1 MPLRK
6 FKIRHLAVKPPSGGL
21 TAKLALLAIWAI
33 CFWSFANLT
42 QASTIDDLNKNIEKT
57 KSLMKQ
63 NQEEIEKYQKEI
75 ENTGKETATLKSK
88 IKNLEA
94 TGKKLAADI
103 KLTQNQIQSAKLN
116 IEKLNLQIGLK
127 AEGIIEKKNS
137 LGEFVRAIN
146 EAESA
151 NVLEI
156 IISEDVFS
164 DFFSNIDA
172 MDNFQK
178 EIKSNLIGLK
188 EDKADLEEKK
198 KEREVYKK
206 NTEKLNGQY
215 VDQKELVDINKT
227 KTNKVLGETKNKEA
241 VYKNLLADR
250 IAKQKAFEDEIREFE
265 DQIRLEIDPS
275 ALPKSG
281 SGVLKWPLASVKIT
295 QYFGNTAYATA
306 NPIIYNGGGHP
317 GVDFRAS
324 IGTRVMASKEGVVTG
339 VGNTD
344 QSCNGVSY
352 GKWALIKHTN
362 NLSTLYAH
370 LSIIK
375 VSGGQQVET
384 GQLVGYSGDTGY
396 ADGPHLHFEV
406 YASEGVEVKYYKSK
420 ICGTNMLRPM
430 KIKNNA
436 LLNPLSYL

>member
-75 ENTGKETATLKSK
+75 ENTTKETTTLKSK
-88 IKNLEA
+88 IK
-94 TGKKLAADI
+94 I
-103 KLTQNQIQSAKLN
+103 F
-116 IEKLNLQIGLK
+116 
-127 AEGIIEKKNS
+127 
-137 LGEFVRAIN
+137 LGELVGAIN

-151 NVLEI
+151 NVLEVI
-156 IISEDVFS
+156 LSEEAFS

-178 EIKSNLIGLK
+178 EIKSNLAGLK

-227 KTNKVLGETKNKEA
+227 KTNKVLSETKNKEA
-241 VYKNLLADR
+241 VYKNLLTDR

-281 SGVLKWPLASVKIT
+281 SGVLKWPLSGIKIT
-295 QYFGNTAYATA
+295 QYFGNTAFATA
-306 NPIIYNGGGHP
+306 NPVVYNGGGHN
-317 GVDFRAS
+317 GIDFRAA
-324 IGTRVMASKEGVVTG
+324 IGTPVMASKEGVVAG

-344 QSCNGVSY
+344 QSCAGVSY
-352 GKWALIKHTN
+352 GKWALIKHPN

>member
-1 MPLRK
+1 MLLRK
-6 FKIRHLAVKPPSGGL
+6 FKISFLGLLVAIFYLL
-21 TAKLALLAIWAI
+21 TASYVFASAI
-33 CFWSFANLT
+33 
-42 QASTIDDLNKNIEKT
+42 DELNKSIEDR
-57 KSLMKQ
+57 KSRIKQ
-63 NQEEIEKYQKEI
+63 VQEEIEKYQKEI
-75 ENTGKETATLKSK
+75 ENTSKETSTLKSK

-103 KLTQNQIQSAKLN
+103 KLTQNQIQSAKFN

-127 AEGIIEKKNS
+127 AEGIVEKKNS

-151 NVLEI
+151 NVLEV

-164 DFFSNIDA
+164 DFFSNIDR
-172 MDNFQK
+172 MDTFQK
-178 EIKSNLIGLK
+178 EIKSNLAGLK

-198 KEREVYKK
+198 KEREIYKK

-215 VDQKELVDINKT
+215 VDQKELVDMNKS
-227 KTNKVLGETKNKEA
+227 KTNKVLSETKNKEA
-241 VYKNLLADR
+241 NYKNLLADR
-250 IAKQKAFEDEIREFE
+250 IAKQKAFEDEIKELE
-265 DQIRLEIDPS
+265 DQIRLEIDPG

-281 SGVLKWPLASVKIT
+281 SGVLKWPLSFIKIT
-295 QYFGNTAYATA
+295 QYFGNTAFATA
-306 NPIIYNGGGHP
+306 NPTVYSGGGHN
-317 GVDFRAS
+317 GVDFKAA
-324 IGTRVMASKEGVVTG
+324 IGTPVMASKEGVVAG

-344 QSCNGVSY
+344 QSCIGVSY
-352 GKWALIKHTN
+352 GKWVLIKHAN

-396 ADGPHLHFEV
+396 ATGPHLHYGVF
-406 YASEGVEVKYYKSK
+406 ASEGIEIKSYKSK
-420 ICGTNMLRPM
+420 ICGTNMVLPV
-430 KIKNNA
+430 KTKNNA
-436 LLNPLSYL
+436 YLNPLSYL

>member
-1 MPLRK
+1 ML
-6 FKIRHLAVKPPSGGL
+6 F
-21 TAKLALLAIWAI
+21 AI
-33 CFWSFANLT
+33 CSDALVGAPTLRRGYLPFVNLAR
-42 QASTIDDLNKNIEKT
+42 ASTVDELKKKIEDRNAQI
-57 KSLMKQ
+57 KQ
-63 NQEEIEKYQKEI
+63 VQEEIEKYQKEI

-127 AEGIIEKKNS
+127 AEGITEKKNS

-151 NVLEI
+151 NVLEV

-164 DFFSNIDA
+164 DFFSNIDR
-172 MDNFQK
+172 MDTFQK
-178 EIKSNLIGLK
+178 EIKSNLTGLK
-188 EDKADLEEKK
+188 EDKADLEAKK

-215 VDQKELVDINKT
+215 VDQKELVDMNKS
-227 KTNKVLGETKNKEA
+227 KTNKVLSETKNKEA
-241 VYKNLLADR
+241 NYKKLLADR
-250 IAKQKAFEDEIREFE
+250 IAKQKAFEDEIKEFE

-275 ALPKSG
+275 ALPKTG
-281 SGVLKWPLASVKIT
+281 SGVLKWPLSFIKIT
-295 QYFGNTAYATA
+295 QYFGNTAFATA

-317 GVDFRAS
+317 GIDFRAA
-324 IGTRVMASKEGVVTG
+324 IGTPVMASKEGVVAG

-352 GKWALIKHTN
+352 GKWALIKHPN

-396 ADGPHLHFEV
+396 ATGPHLHYEV
-406 YASEGVEVKYYKSK
+406 YASEGVEVKSYKSTV
-420 ICGTNMLRPM
+420 CGTNMIRPM

>member
-1 MPLRK
+1 MLLRK
-6 FKIRHLAVKPPSGGL
+6 FKI
-21 TAKLALLAIWAI
+21 
-33 CFWSFANLT
+33 FSFFVTLFVISFLFFDNFVY
-42 QASTIDDLNKNIEKT
+42 ASTIDDMKRKIEDRNAQI
-57 KSLMKQ
+57 KQ
-63 NQEEIEKYQKEI
+63 VQEEIEKYQKEI
-75 ENTGKETATLKSK
+75 ENTTKETTTLKSK

-103 KLTQNQIQSAKLN
+103 KLTQNQIRSAKLN
-116 IEKLNLQIGLK
+116 IEKLNLQIGQK
-127 AEGIIEKKNS
+127 DEGITEKKNS

-151 NVLEI
+151 NVLEVI
-156 IISEDVFS
+156 LSEDVFS

-215 VDQKELVDINKT
+215 VDQKELVDINKN

-241 VYKNLLADR
+241 VYKNILADR

-275 ALPKSG
+275 ALPKAG

-295 QYFGNTAYATA
+295 QYFGNTKFATA
-306 NPIIYNGGGHP
+306 NPIVYNGGGHN
-317 GVDFRAS
+317 GIDFRAA
-324 IGTRVMASKEGVVTG
+324 IGTPIMASKEGVVAG

>member
-6 FKIRHLAVKPPSGGL
+6 FKILCFVLFFAVGYLPFGG
-21 TAKLALLAIWAI
+21 
-33 CFWSFANLT
+33 FAH
-42 QASTIDDLNKNIEKT
+42 ASTIDELNKNIEDRKNRI
-57 KSLMKQ
+57 KQ
-63 NQEEIEKYQKEI
+63 VQEEIEKYQKEI
-75 ENTGKETATLKSK
+75 ETTAKETVTLKSK

-127 AEGIIEKKNS
+127 AGDITEKKDS

-151 NVLEI
+151 NTLEVLLA
-156 IISEDVFS
+156 EDAFS
-164 DFFSNIDA
+164 DFFSNIDR
-172 MDNFQK
+172 MDTFQK
-178 EIKSNLIGLK
+178 EIKSNLTDLK
-188 EDKADLEEKK
+188 EDKADLEVKK

-206 NTEKLNGQY
+206 NTEKLNDQY
-215 VDQKELVDINKT
+215 TDQKELVDINKS

-241 VYKNLLADR
+241 NYKKLLADR
-250 IAKQKAFEDEIREFE
+250 IAKQKAFEDEIKEFE
-265 DQIRLEIDPS
+265 DQIRLEIDPG
-275 ALPKSG
+275 ALPKTG
-281 SGVLKWPLASVKIT
+281 TGVLKWPLSIFKIT
-295 QYFGNTAYATA
+295 QYFGNTAFATA
-306 NPIIYNGGGHP
+306 NPTVYNGGGHN
-317 GVDFRAS
+317 GVDFKAA
-324 IGTRVMASKEGVVTG
+324 IGTPVMASKEGVVAG

-344 QSCNGVSY
+344 QSCSGVSY
-352 GKWALIKHTN
+352 GKWVLIKHPN

-396 ADGPHLHFEV
+396 ATGPHLHFGV
-406 YASEGVEVKYYKSK
+406 FASEGVEIKSYKSK
-420 ICGTNMLRPM
+420 ICGTNMILPV
-430 KIKNNA
+430 KTKNNA
-436 LLNPLSYL
+436 YLNPLSYL

>member
-1 MPLRK
+1 MLLRK
-6 FKIRHLAVKPPSGGL
+6 FKIFSFFVTLFVISFL
-21 TAKLALLAIWAI
+21 
-33 CFWSFANLT
+33 FFANFVY
-42 QASTIDDLNKNIEKT
+42 ASTIDDLKKKIEDRNAQI
-57 KSLMKQ
+57 KQ
-63 NQEEIEKYQKEI
+63 VQEEIEKYQKEI
-75 ENTGKETATLKSK
+75 ENTTKETTTLKSK

-116 IEKLNLQIGLK
+116 IEKLNLQIGQK
-127 AEGIIEKKNS
+127 DEGITEKKNS

-151 NVLEI
+151 NVLEVI
-156 IISEDVFS
+156 LSEDVFS
-164 DFFSNIDA
+164 DFFSSIDA

-178 EIKSNLIGLK
+178 EIKSNLVGLK

-295 QYFGNTAYATA
+295 QYFGNTAFATA
-306 NPIIYNGGGHP
+306 NPIVYNGGGHN
-317 GVDFRAS
+317 GVDFRAA
-324 IGTRVMASKEGVVTG
+324 IGTPIIASKEGVVAG

-352 GKWALIKHTN
+352 GKWVLIKHTN

-375 VSGGQQVET
+375 VSGGQQVEI

-396 ADGPHLHFEV
+396 ATGPHLHFGV
-406 YASEGVEVKYYKSK
+406 FASEGIEIKSYKSK
-420 ICGTNMLRPM
+420 ICGTNMILPV
-430 KIKNNA
+430 KTKNNA
-436 LLNPLSYL
+436 YLNPLSYL